1 MERRKSLA
9 KLFPEV
15 ELVPKPSRKP
25 GSDRKT
31 STVAPPE
38 ELAKAKDKR
47 SNSAERSPNPQ
58 EIVPP
63 MRRAST
69 AITPLMHLDEEY
81 KKRQR
86 AQKGLA
92 PGGASPLH
100 PKYRHSTAVPPRL
113 SELDE
118 FRKQDSGSGKKN
130 AISKT
135 QLMSLLSEIKET
147 GATGPSN
154 ETPIRD
160 EEKTISEEDAKKLH
174 LSLRKSFENKEIFK
188 MVFQPRKK
196 GDTVRS
202 HDSGVCPFDD
212 DESVVECWK
221 QRWRKTNA
229 GSGPDE
235 IKSIKGLCFTM
246 DNSVAVS
253 EDKSA
258 RIQIFDRKN
267 GDSVRILREGGHV
280 NLVRPAGICQLRDK
294 NFLAIADQKRVVYME
309 PSDRTACEFKVFERQ
324 EHLHGIAVN
333 TRQQLIVTDKIKKR
347 AYLYELDGKRI
358 LRFNATDF
366 VTPNYVTVSDEYSL
380 AFVSDSD
387 QRCIYVLNMDGEVLH
402 KIGKEG
408 DNNEK
413 LIYPMGVCCLQNG
426 KLAVADRGQHR
437 VLTYDFRAR
446 CYEHLLTQEDLLR
459 NPTCIASDGYK
470 YMAVAE
476 EGHDYKVNEYGLK
489 LFTKFRSVV

>member
-15 ELVPKPSRKP
+15 QITPPSPR
-25 GSDRKT
+25 SSRKT
-31 STVAPPE
+31 STVARPE
-38 ELAKAKDKR
+38 ELANLKDKR
-47 SNSAERSPNPQ
+47 SNSAERSSNAQ
-58 EIVPP
+58 EIMPP

-69 AITPLMHLDEEY
+69 AITPLSLLEEDY
-81 KKRQR
+81 RKRQK
-86 AQKGLA
+86 AMKGVA
-92 PGGASPLH
+92 PGGGALLH
-100 PKYRHSTAVPPRL
+100 PKYRHSTSVPPRL

-118 FRKQDSGSGKKN
+118 YVKQDSGSGKRN

-135 QLMSLLSEIKET
+135 QLKSILSEINKS

-154 ETPIRD
+154 EIPIRE
-160 EEKTISEEDAKKLH
+160 EEKAISEEDAKKLH
-174 LSLRKSFENKEIFK
+174 SSLRKSFENKEIFK
-188 MVFQPRKK
+188 FTMVFQPRKK

-202 HDSGVCPFDD
+202 HDSGVGPFDD

-221 QRWRKTNA
+221 QRWSKTNA
-229 GSGPDE
+229 ESGPDE
-235 IKSIKGLCFTM
+235 VKSIKGLCFTM
-246 DNSVAVS
+246 DNSVAIS
-253 EDKSA
+253 EDKGA

-267 GDSVRILREGGHV
+267 GNSVRILREGFHV

-309 PSDRTACEFKVFERQ
+309 PSDRAACEFKVFERQ

-387 QRCIYVLNMDGEVLH
+387 QRCIYVLNMDGDVLH
-402 KIGKEG
+402 KIGKDG

-446 CYEHLLTQEDLLR
+446 CCEHLLTQEDLLR

-470 YMAVAE
+470 YLAVAE
-476 EGHDYKVNEYGLK
+476 ESHDYKVNEYGVK
-489 LFTKFRSVV
+489 LFTKFRSVI

>member
-9 KLFPEV
+9 KLFPGID
-15 ELVPKPSRKP
+15 LDPKLLKEP
-25 GSDRKT
+25 GRSDRRT
-31 STVAPPE
+31 STVARPQE
-38 ELAKAKDKR
+38 TMANEKR
-47 SNSAERSPNPQ
+47 SSSAERTPKPQ
-58 EIVPP
+58 DIGPP
-63 MRRAST
+63 MRRVST
-69 AITPLMHLDEEY
+69 AVTPLMQAEAA
-81 KKRQR
+81 KKRPG
-86 AQKGLA
+86 AEKSLA
-92 PGGASPLH
+92 LGGISPL
-100 PKYRHSTAVPPRL
+100 PMKYRHSTAVPPRL

-118 FRKQDSGSGKKN
+118 FGKQDGGTSGSRKN
-130 AISKT
+130 IVLSKT
-135 QLMSLLSEIKET
+135 QIIEALNEIKRT
-147 GATGPSN
+147 GGNGPSTDA
-154 ETPIRD
+154 TPIGLPI
-160 EEKTISEEDAKKLH
+160 ISDEDAKKLQS
-174 LSLRKSFENKEIFK
+174 SLKKSYENKEIFK

-221 QRWRKTNA
+221 PRWCKNRA

-235 IKSIKGLCFTM
+235 IKSIKGICFTM
-246 DNSVAVS
+246 DNSVAIS
-253 EDKSA
+253 EDKNA
-258 RIQIFDRKN
+258 RIQIFDRKSGN
-267 GDSVRILREGGHV
+267 SVKILRERDHV

-309 PSDRTACEFKVFERQ
+309 PSDRAACEYKVFENQ

-333 TRQQLIVTDKIKKR
+333 RRQQLIVTDKIKKK

-358 LRFNATDF
+358 LKFNATDF
-366 VTPNYVTVSDEYSL
+366 LTPNYVTVSDEYSL

-387 QRCIYVLNMDGEVLH
+387 QSCIYVLSMDGDVLH

-408 DNNEK
+408 DNNQK
-413 LIYPMGVCCLQNG
+413 LVYPMGVCCLQNG
-426 KLAVADRGQHR
+426 KLVVADRGQHR

-446 CYEHLLTQEDLLR
+446 CSEHLLTQEDLLK

-489 LFTKFRSVV
+489 LFTKYRSA